1 MPCLKGFNLQADNLC
16 IGLEHTLTAVLK
28 TQEAKERISGYYEV
42 LISTCVEIVFNCEAL
57 IISGLSAFVAGE
69 YSKMSAL

>member
-1 MPCLKGFNLQADNLC
+1 MEDATDKNQQACEEREHKHKPSDNLC

-42 LISTCVEIVFNCEAL
+42 LISTCK
-57 IISGLSAFVAGE
+57 S
-69 YSKMSAL
+69 

>member
-42 LISTCVEIVFNCEAL
+42 LISTCK
-57 IISGLSAFVAGE
+57 S
-69 YSKMSAL
+69 